1 MHSTS
6 SINSIPCRAF
16 RTLDANSSEM
26 TRREV
31 VNAKKKILRKA
42 GVYRDPNRARNDSR
56 KEIAYLRQQMDKLQI
71 DLKSLEDRRKRRM
84 QQQERLSEHLIVV
97 YSAPQ
102 ILNMWQVIAEK
113 QRQRREE
120 AERENARLKL
130 ITERQQKA
138 ADSLSS
144 LLKKRENQSMNDCA
158 SFMDVSPRQRIVHV
172 VDFHGDISRVSS
184 DIMTLLDEK

>member
-1 MHSTS
+1 
-6 SINSIPCRAF
+6 
-16 RTLDANSSEM
+16 M

-31 VNAKKKILRKA
+31 VNAEEKILRKA

-71 DLKSLEDRRKRRM
+71 DLKM
-84 QQQERLSEHLIVV
+84 
-97 YSAPQ
+97 
-102 ILNMWQVIAEK
+102 IAEK

-130 ITERQQKA
+130 IAERQQKA
-138 ADSLSS
+138 ADSLNS

>member
-1 MHSTS
+1 
-6 SINSIPCRAF
+6 
-16 RTLDANSSEM
+16 M

-31 VNAKKKILRKA
+31 VNAEEKILRKA

-84 QQQERLSEHLIVV
+84 QQQERLSEHLIV
-97 YSAPQ
+97 
-102 ILNMWQVIAEK
+102 
-113 QRQRREE
+113 RQRREE

-130 ITERQQKA
+130 IAERQQKA
-138 ADSLSS
+138 ADSLNS